1 MNENEYENE
10 SGDDEQSQQTMAAS
24 YANVVQTYLSR
35 NSKPPDV
42 QDPNEDEIDNP
53 NTVKPI
59 FLQDQDI
66 FGSVKVT
73 KPMWVTHVE
82 IYKTIGAIVDPAAIK
97 GIQRVRSMW
106 RIYMDNEI
114 DRLTLITSGVTM
126 RGRHV
131 GFHTQNRRNPARQ
144 RPDTT
149 RIRVKGVPLSADD
162 GQIRRT
168 LEVMIKVRDGEILHM
183 YREQLRVDGRLTGC
197 ETGDRIIISKTLT
210 SPMLKAVKIGR
221 YNAYISH
228 QGQPQQTRP
237 EVVCHKCLEP
247 GHFIFNCENEWK
259 CRRCKQTGH
268 KQINCPHAEDG
279 TRFDEEMPQR
289 EEFSHD
295 IKDVHEENKDREQVQ
310 SEEQNETIEIEK
322 EERQTEHQNEEECSK
337 NIEQNSN
344 KNNVNDSG
352 RKPKGQSNKN
362 NGKSGSIKA
371 SDNEAS
377 MRKEQNNLGQSSIKS
392 FTTPASKLKSTS
404 QHTPPT
410 PLSREGKKKK
420 KKV

>member
-1 MNENEYENE
+1 
-10 SGDDEQSQQTMAAS
+10 
-24 YANVVQTYLSR
+24 
-35 NSKPPDV
+35 
-42 QDPNEDEIDNP
+42 
-53 NTVKPI
+53 
-59 FLQDQDI
+59 
-66 FGSVKVT
+66 
-73 KPMWVTHVE
+73 
-82 IYKTIGAIVDPAAIK
+82 
-97 GIQRVRSMW
+97 
-106 RIYMDNEI
+106 
-114 DRLTLITSGVTM
+114 
-126 RGRHV
+126 
-131 GFHTQNRRNPARQ
+131 
-144 RPDTT
+144 
-149 RIRVKGVPLSADD
+149 
-162 GQIRRT
+162 
-168 LEVMIKVRDGEILHM
+168 
-183 YREQLRVDGRLTGC
+183 
-197 ETGDRIIISKTLT
+197 
-210 SPMLKAVKIGR
+210 MLKAVKIGR

-268 KQINCPHAEDG
+268 KQIDCPHAMDG

-295 IKDVHEENKDREQVQ
+295 IRDVHEENKDREQLQ

-352 RKPKGQSNKN
+352 GKPKRQSNKK

-404 QHTPPT
+404 QHTPPKIV
-410 PLSREGKKKK
+410 LFFSH
-420 KKV
+420 